1 MTAMTTTMLLDTS
14 SLVYRAFFSVPKTI
28 TDHQGNPVNAVRGF
42 MDMTARLKTEQSPD
56 EIVAVF
62 DNDWRPQFRVDA
74 YPGFKSERPEEPP
87 ELTSQFELLPDV
99 LDAAGLKRAEA
110 DGYEADDVIAALA
123 TKVKGKDRAVVV
135 TGDRDL
141 ICLVRDPHVSVLF
154 TLKGVTNLKRFDEA
168 EVEESYGIQASL
180 YSEFAMM
187 RGDPSDGLPGVP
199 GVGPKTAVKLLQQ
212 HGSIDTILEH
222 TDEMT
227 PKQRESFEASR
238 DYLAAMRIVV
248 PPVTDLTVEATNPKR
263 DEAKLLKIAAKR
275 NIEGPARRLM
285 QALDG

>member
-1 MTAMTTTMLLDTS
+1 MAAMTTTMLLDTS

-42 MDMTARLKTEQSPD
+42 MDMTARLKVEQSPD

-87 ELTSQFELLPDV
+87 ELTSQFELLPEV
-99 LDAAGLKRAEA
+99 LDAAGVKRAEA
-110 DGYEADDVIAALA
+110 KGYEADDVIAALSS
-123 TKVKGKDRAVVV
+123 KVKGKDRAVVV

-168 EVEESYGIQASL
+168 TVEESYGIPPSL

-222 TDEMT
+222 TEEMT

-248 PPVTDLTVEATNPKR
+248 PPVTDLTVEATDPKR
-263 DEAKLLKIAAKR
+263 DEAKLLGIAAKR
-275 NIEGPARRLM
+275 NIEGPARRLL

>member
-1 MTAMTTTMLLDTS
+1 MTTTMLLDAS

-28 TDHQGNPVNAVRGF
+28 TDHDGNPVNAVRGM

-56 EIVAVF
+56 EVVAVF

-87 ELTSQFELLPDV
+87 ELTAQFDLLPEV
-99 LDAAGLKRAEA
+99 LDAAGVRRAEA
-110 DGYEADDVIAALA
+110 EGYEADDVIAAMCA
-123 TKVKGKDRAVVV
+123 GIKGKDRAVVV

-141 ICLVRDPHVSVLF
+141 ICLVRDPHVSLLF
-154 TLKGVTNLKRFDEA
+154 TVKGVTNLKRFDEA
-168 EVEESYGIQASL
+168 SVEEAYGIPPSL
-180 YSEFAMM
+180 YSEFAML

-212 HGSIDTILEH
+212 HGSIDAILEH
-222 TDEMT
+222 TEEMT
-227 PKQRESFEASR
+227 PKLRESFESSR

-248 PPVTDLTVEATNPKR
+248 PPVTDLTVEETDAKR
-263 DEAKLLKIAAKR
+263 DEKKLLKLAAKR
-275 NIEGPARRLM
+275 NIEGPARRLL

>member
-1 MTAMTTTMLLDTS
+1 M
-14 SLVYRAFFSVPKTI
+14 PI
-28 TDHQGNPVNAVRGF
+28 
-42 MDMTARLKTEQSPD
+42 
-56 EIVAVF
+56 
-62 DNDWRPQFRVDA
+62 
-74 YPGFKSERPEEPP
+74 PGFKSERPEEPP
-87 ELTSQFELLPDV
+87 ELTAQFELLPEV
-99 LDAAGLKRAEA
+99 LDAAGMKRVEAE
-110 DGYEADDVIAALA
+110 GYEADDVIATLC
-123 TKVKGKDRAVVV
+123 TGIKGKDRSVVV

-168 EVEESYGIQASL
+168 AVEETYGIPPSL

-212 HGSIDTILEH
+212 HGSIDAILEH
-222 TDEMT
+222 TEEMT

-248 PPVTDLTVEATNPKR
+248 PPVTDLTVESTDSRR
-263 DEAKLLKIAAKR
+263 DEKKLLDLAAKR
-275 NIEGPARRLM
+275 NIEGPARRLL
-285 QALDG
+285 QALGG